1 MNKRVTFDHKLLPY
15 LLVAPQVLVTLAF
28 FIWPSGQALWQ
39 SVILEDAFGGNSRFV
54 GLANFAK
61 LLADDSYWGS
71 VRVTLFFSFMVSV
84 CGLGFSLLLAT
95 VADRI
100 VRGSTAYKAFLV
112 WPYAVAPA
120 VAGVLFGFLFNPAV
134 GIVAWFLKRGI
145 GYEFNYVI
153 DGNQALWLVIIAA
166 SWNQVSYNFLFFL
179 AGLQAIPRSLIEAAA
194 LDGAGP
200 GRRFWTIV
208 FPLLSPTG
216 FFLLVVNIIYAFFG
230 TFGVVDALTKGGPAK
245 ATEILVFKVYN
256 DGFRGQDFGGSAAQ
270 SAILMLIVVALTVVQ
285 FRFIER
291 RVHY

>member
-1 MNKRVTFDHKLLPY
+1 MNKRVTFDDKLLPY
-15 LLVAPQVLVTLAF
+15 ILVAPQIIVTLVF

-39 SVILEDAFGGNSRFV
+39 SVILEDAFGGNTRFV
-54 GLANFAK
+54 GLANFYK
-61 LLADDSYWGS
+61 LFADDGYWAAA
-71 VRVTLFFSFMVSV
+71 RVTMFFSCMVAF

-95 VADRI
+95 MADRV
-100 VRGSTAYKAFLV
+100 VRGANAYKAFLV

-120 VAGVLFGFLFNPAV
+120 VAGVLFGFMFNPAIGV
-134 GIVAWFLKRGI
+134 VTWYLKQSA

-153 DGNQALWLVIIAA
+153 NGYQALWLVTLAA
-166 SWNQVSYNFLFFL
+166 CWNQVSYNFLFFL
-179 AGLQAIPRSLIEAAA
+179 AGLQSIPRSLIEAAA
-194 LDGAGP
+194 IDGAGP
-200 GRRFWTIV
+200 GRRFWTII

-230 TFGVVDALTKGGPAK
+230 TFGVVDAMTKGGPAK

-270 SAILMLIVVALTVVQ
+270 SAILMAIVVALTVIQ

>member
-1 MNKRVTFDHKLLPY
+1 MNKRVTFDDKLLPY
-15 LLVAPQVLVTLAF
+15 LLLAPQILVTLIF

-39 SVILEDAFGGNSRFV
+39 SVILEDAFGGNTRFV
-54 GLANFAK
+54 GFANFAK
-61 LLADDSYWGS
+61 LFADDGYWAS
-71 VRVTLFFSFMVSV
+71 VRVTLFFSFMVAV

-95 VADRI
+95 MADRI
-100 VRGSTAYKAFLV
+100 VRGATAYRAFLV

-120 VAGVLFGFLFNPAV
+120 VAGVLFGFLFNPSV
-134 GIVAWFLKRGI
+134 GIVAWFLKKGV

-153 DGNQALWLVIIAA
+153 NGDQALWLVIVAA
-166 SWNQVSYNFLFFL
+166 CWNQVSYNFLFFL
-179 AGLQAIPRSLIEAAA
+179 AGLQSIPKSVIEAAA
-194 LDGAGP
+194 IDGAGP

-291 RVHY
+291 RVQY

>member
-54 GLANFAK
+54 GLANFAR

-95 VADRI
+95 MADRI

-166 SWNQVSYNFLFFL
+166 CWNQVSYNFLFFL

-230 TFGVVDALTKGGPAK
+230 TFGVVDAMTKGGPAK

>member
-1 MNKRVTFDHKLLPY
+1 MNKRVTFDDKLLPY
-15 LLVAPQVLVTLAF
+15 LLLAPQIAVTLAF

-54 GLANFAK
+54 GFANFAK
-61 LLADDSYWGS
+61 LLSDEGYWAS
-71 VRVTLFFSFMVSV
+71 VRITLFFSFMVTL
-84 CGLGFSLLLAT
+84 CGLSFSLLLAT
-95 VADRI
+95 MADRV
-100 VRGSTAYKAFLV
+100 VRGATAYKALLV

-120 VAGVLFGFLFNPAV
+120 VAGVLFGFLFNPSV
-134 GIVAWFLKRGI
+134 GIVAWFLKMAM
-145 GYEFNYVI
+145 GYEFNYVLN
-153 DGNQALWLVIIAA
+153 GNQALFLVILAA
-166 SWNQVSYNFLFFL
+166 SWNQISYNFLFFL

-194 LDGAGP
+194 IDGARP
-200 GRRFWTIV
+200 FRRFWTII

-230 TFGVVDALTKGGPAK
+230 TFGVVDAMTKGGPAR

-270 SAILMLIVVALTVVQ
+270 SAILMLIVVALTVIQ

-291 RVHY
+291 QVRY